1 MKQQSCLKKSSAKTA
16 RENTMFCVEI
26 NLRHP
31 GDLGVSVVVLARDPL
46 EAVGK
51 VRRMHPEYIARA
63 KKNGRVYEIAHLE
76 IDWDSGRTFI
86 TRKKL
91 RICIC

>member
-1 MKQQSCLKKSSAKTA
+1 MY
-16 RENTMFCVEI
+16 CVEI
-26 NLRHP
+26 NGRHP
-31 GDLGVSVVVLARDPL
+31 GDLGISVIVLAEGVV
-46 EAVGK
+46 EAVAE
-51 VRRMHPEYIARA
+51 VRRMHPEYVGRA
-63 KKNGRVYEIAHLE
+63 KKNGRVYEVAHLE

>member
-1 MKQQSCLKKSSAKTA
+1 MHREPPPSASTKKPAKA
-16 RENTMFCVEI
+16 MYCVEI
-26 NLRHP
+26 NGRHP
-31 GDLGVSVVVLARDPL
+31 GDLGISAVVLARDPI
-46 EAVGK
+46 EAVAE
-51 VRRMHPEYIARA
+51 VRRLFPEHVG
-63 KKNGRVYEIAHLE
+63 KSKGNGRVYEVAHLE

>member
-1 MKQQSCLKKSSAKTA
+1 MHREPLPSASTKKPTKA
-16 RENTMFCVEI
+16 MHCVEI
-26 NLRHP
+26 NARHAC
-31 GDLGVSVVVLARDPL
+31 DLGISVVVLAEGPV
-46 EAVGK
+46 EAVAEA
-51 VRRMHPEYIARA
+51 RRMYPEYVGRA
-63 KKNGRVYEIAHLE
+63 KKNGRVYEVAHLE